1 MNEKRVLVID
11 SCLGCPKY
19 RYEGEGDEW
28 CDRVF
33 QQMKGR
39 PGGEVWPDCPLP
51 RREPWLKLKEAAE
64 AILESP
70 VEHEGPR
77 LSYKLMQVEQYK
89 LDDLRSALEAV
100 KEKQNG

>member
-39 PGGEVWPDCPLP
+39 PSGEVWPDCPLP
-51 RREPWLKLKEAAE
+51 RREPWLKLRDVLKTALVTLGELYNETIGPGRKDTA
-64 AILESP
+64 LEMMI
-70 VEHEGPR
+70 R
-77 LSYKLMQVEQYK
+77 A
-89 LDDLRSALEAV
+89 ALEAV
-100 KEKQNG
+100 KEK